1 MSRGALRPVIGYLR
15 HVAKPGDDA
24 NDRHLLDRF
33 TTLDDQAAFAT
44 LVRRHSRLVLAAC
57 RKVLNDS
64 ADVEDAFQATFLVL
78 TRKAHTI
85 RWRDNVGGW
94 LHGVAHRVAVH
105 ARAERQHRKLREES
119 AGLQR
124 PEAVLPSDLTWPE
137 AVGVLHEELD
147 RLPDKFRL
155 PLLLCYLDGLSR
167 DEAAQKLGWSVG
179 SVKGNLE
186 RGRKRLHARLVRRGI
201 TLSAGLLGA
210 VAAPAQ
216 AVVPLKLVDSVMSR
230 ANAPASAA
238 PATVAALAQGVL
250 RVMKLQQIKSVITYT
265 ILTGVLTLG
274 VGVHTFA
281 VFDDKPAK
289 PEKDQPAPANVA
301 KAGAPA
307 PGMQVV
313 KGRVLDPTGKPVAGA
328 RLYLPAALPRI
339 PLPFFQK
346 DAAPQLQA
354 TTGPDG
360 RFEFSV
366 VRAPAGMDFYRP
378 LVAVADGFAAD
389 WAEPLKPDATGDL
402 TFKLVPDDVPV
413 RGQLVDL
420 EGRPVPGVTVSVKSI
435 ETTTDE
441 DVTRVLKQLPVYASQ
456 AFNQVNKRLMVP
468 RAAGVPSE
476 VKTDKDGRF
485 EIRGIG
491 RGRLAVVQI
500 AGDATEHLTLRAYT
514 KPDFDP
520 KSVLPT
526 DNRPRPGFANVEPR
540 PKVYGPD
547 FVHALRPT
555 QVISGI
561 VRDKLTGKPISGIT
575 INSFVQQGW
584 WENAVYATTDA
595 EGRYRVV
602 GLPKTAKRQVTFFP
616 VEGSPYLPAG
626 FAVPDQEGLQPI
638 TVNAELTRGVVV
650 TGRIIDKATGK
661 PVAAGLRYM
670 PLKGNTFYA
679 TTVGADRH
687 HFGSQGFSTDANGR
701 FRLVALPG
709 PGLLFAQSNSRSE
722 SGGRYTIAKLDPADK
737 PLAYLE
743 QAESLGEAFIAADG
757 HIESL
762 LNQSGYKVIDAAAG
776 TESVTVD
783 MQFDPGRSISG
794 TIVGPDGEPVAGCY
808 VVGLM
813 AAFDPRKPLSDTTFK
828 AVALDPERPRTI
840 AASSPDRK
848 LAGAMKVSGAETA
861 PPVLKLQPTGAVTG
875 CLIDADGKPVAKAQV
890 SVFYRDNLLNAL
902 RPGSGIFDRHMAE
915 TDADGRFRAEGVVAG
930 QRFGVG
936 FEVKGRIL
944 DTGKTVRE
952 LTITPGESKDL
963 GDIKSKPFGE

>member
-33 TTLDDQAAFAT
+33 TTLGDQTAFAT

-78 TRKAHTI
+78 AKKAHTI

-94 LHGVAHRVAVH
+94 LYGVAHRVAVH
-105 ARAERQHRKLREES
+105 ARADRQRRKLREET

-124 PEAVLPSDLTWPE
+124 PEAVLPSDMTWPE

-186 RGRKRLHARLVRRGI
+186 RGRKRLHARLTRRGI

-216 AVVPLKLVDSVMSR
+216 AVVPLKLVDSAVSL
-230 ANAPASAA
+230 ANTPASAA
-238 PATVAALAQGVL
+238 PASVAALAQGVL
-250 RVMKLQQIKSVITYT
+250 RVMKLQQIKSAITYT
-265 ILTGVLTLG
+265 VLTGVLTLG
-274 VGVHTFA
+274 VGVSTLAAFG
-281 VFDDKPAK
+281 DRPAR
-289 PEKDQPAPANVA
+289 PDEKDQPPANVA
-301 KAGAPA
+301 KADTPT
-307 PGMQVV
+307 PGMLAV

-328 RLYLPAALPRI
+328 KLYLPVALPMI

-346 DAAPQLQA
+346 EAAPQLQA

-360 RFEFSV
+360 RFEFTV
-366 VRAPAGMDFYRP
+366 ARPRGDMDFYRQ

-389 WAEPLKPDATGDL
+389 WAEPLKPDAKGDL

-413 RGQLVDL
+413 KGRLVDL
-420 EGRPVPGVTVSVKSI
+420 EGRPVSGVTVRVKSI
-435 ETTTDE
+435 ETTKDE
-441 DVTRVLKQLPVYASQ
+441 DVTPVLKQLSSYASM
-456 AFNQVNKRLMVP
+456 ALNQMNKRLLVP
-468 RAAGVPSE
+468 RAAGLPAE

-485 EIRGIG
+485 EFRGIG
-491 RGRLAVVQI
+491 RGRLAVLQI
-500 AGDATEHLTLRAYT
+500 EGDVIEQVTIRSYT

-520 KSVLPT
+520 KSVLPP
-526 DNRPRPGFANVEPR
+526 DNRPQPGFVHPEPR
-540 PKVYGPD
+540 PTVYGPE
-547 FVHALRPT
+547 FVHVARPT
-555 QVISGI
+555 QVIAGT
-561 VRDKLTGKPISGIT
+561 VRDKMTGKPIAGVT
-575 INSFVQQGW
+575 VNSSVQQGW

-595 EGRYRVV
+595 DGRYRIV
-602 GLPKTAKRQVTFFP
+602 GLPKTARRQVMFFP
-616 VEGSPYLPAG
+616 GEDSPYLPASY
-626 FAVPDQEGLQPI
+626 AVPDDEGLQAI
-638 TVNAELTRGVVV
+638 TLDGELTRGVII
-650 TGRIIDKATGK
+650 TGRITDKITGK
-661 PVAAGLRYM
+661 PVAAGLHYN
-670 PLKGNTFYA
+670 PLKGNKFYA
-679 TTVGADRH
+679 TTVGTDKH

-701 FRLVALPG
+701 FRLVVLPG
-709 PGLLFAQSNSRSE
+709 PGLITAQSNSRSE

-737 PLAYLE
+737 PWAYLQ

-757 HIESL
+757 HIEPL
-762 LNQSGYKVIDAAAG
+762 FNQSGYKVIDPAAG

-783 MQFDPGRSISG
+783 MKFDPGWSISG
-794 TIVGPDGEPVAGCY
+794 TIIGPNGEPVAGCTIT
-808 VVGLM
+808 GLM
-813 AAFDPRKPLSDTTFK
+813 AAFDPRKTLTDANFT
-828 AVALDPERPRTI
+828 AVALDLERPRTV
-840 AASSPDRK
+840 AAMSADRK
-848 LAGAMKVSGAETA
+848 LAAAIKVSGAEKT
-861 PPVLKLQPTGAVTG
+861 PPVIKLQPTGTVTG
-875 CLIDADGKPVAKAQV
+875 RLTDADGKPVANAQV
-890 SVFYRDNLLNAL
+890 SVFYSDNVVNQL
-902 RPGSGIFDRHMAE
+902 RSANIFDRATTT
-915 TDADGRFRAEGVVAG
+915 TDADGRFRAEGVMAQ

-936 FEVKGRIL
+936 FAVKGRML
-944 DTGKTVRE
+944 DS
-952 LTITPGESKDL
+952 TPKSRDMTMTPDETKDL